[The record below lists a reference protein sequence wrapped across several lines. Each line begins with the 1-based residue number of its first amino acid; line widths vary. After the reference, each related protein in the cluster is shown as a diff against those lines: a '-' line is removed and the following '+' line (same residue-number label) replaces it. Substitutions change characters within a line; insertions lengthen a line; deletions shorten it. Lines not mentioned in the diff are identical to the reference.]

1 MPEYIDGHTVPL
13 PWQID
18 GESVEKVNDFIFRGS
33 KVTADGDFS
42 YEIKTLT
49 PWKESYD
56 QSRQHI
62 IKQRHHFVNRGL
74 SSRGYGFSSAHVWMW
89 ELQRII

>member
-49 PWKESYD
+49 P
-56 QSRQHI
+56 
-62 IKQRHHFVNRGL
+62 
-74 SSRGYGFSSAHVWMW
+74 
-89 ELQRII
+89 